1 VIVLDASAGIA
12 ALLRAGTARATMA
25 VESLHAPHLID
36 AEVANVLRRKVL
48 AGEIASDAGW
58 ASLDAWR
65 HLGLRRY
72 PLLGGLQRVWELRGT
87 VCAYDACYVALAEML
102 DCPLITADARLARAP
117 RIRCAVTVVPG

>member
-1 VIVLDASAGIA
+1 MIVLDASAGIA

-48 AGEIASDAGW
+48 AGEITPDAGW

-87 VCAYDACYVALAEML
+87 VGACDAC
-102 DCPLITADARLARAP
+102 
-117 RIRCAVTVVPG
+117 